1 LPFARIPLLRAR
13 HLCIY
18 PTCPQIVPT
27 EYTTRLGTLLETSQY
42 SVSEYAMPLLPPG
55 ETGRHGRRDPF
66 VDLVYDLSPIVM
78 RIHQSPLSLAH
89 FVVRLCAVVGGA
101 LSVTRLA
108 DGLVH
113 GVVRAL
119 GLSQEGRRVSSGGG
133 RSSTGGGSVHSAAYC
148 GDGLLPTRSSN
159 PGSSHRS
166 SLGGSLSGFVGALA
180 RHNSGGSGGG
190 GGSSSIAGRLSG
202 GGEGRQQRV
211 DVTAEWLCTPG
222 VVGLWQLEPAGRRRA
237 AQQKA
242 LTMPMTRALC
252 ACVHSISGRPPS
264 FGPTTPGPTTPG
276 CRPWGPEQCAPL
288 GGGGGEAWCERRA
301 DACNPIPVARI
312 FWDGLRSGGL
322 RIRDSAYLH
331 SRG

>member
-1 LPFARIPLLRAR
+1 
-13 HLCIY
+13 LCIY

-202 GGEGRQQRV
+202 GGGGS
-211 DVTAEWLCTPG
+211 AG
-222 VVGLWQLEPAGRRRA
+222 GLL
-237 AQQKA
+237 
-242 LTMPMTRALC
+242 
-252 ACVHSISGRPPS
+252 
-264 FGPTTPGPTTPG
+264 PTH
-276 CRPWGPEQCAPL
+276 ASS
-288 GGGGGEAWCERRA
+288 GGGGGAAAAAAARA
-301 DACNPIPVARI
+301 GSSVLMSPLSGFAPPALSG
-312 FWDGLRSGGL
+312 FGSWSQLDGGAPPNKKL
-322 RIRDSAYLH
+322 
-331 SRG
+331 